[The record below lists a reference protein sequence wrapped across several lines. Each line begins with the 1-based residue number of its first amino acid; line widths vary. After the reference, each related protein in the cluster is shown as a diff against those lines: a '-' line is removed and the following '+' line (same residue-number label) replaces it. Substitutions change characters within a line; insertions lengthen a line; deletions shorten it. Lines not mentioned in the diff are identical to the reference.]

1 MTKVLILGGGGMVGQ
16 KLAGQLKSAGLSQ
29 AKISD
34 ITAFDLGF
42 PSKSIAGVTQVVG
55 DLSDRSNLAKLIAQR
70 PDIIYHLAAVVSSIP
85 TQTQRHCD

>member
-29 AKISD
+29 AKISN

-42 PSKSIAGVTQVVG
+42 PLDSIAGVTQVAG
-55 DLSDRSNLAKLIAQR
+55 DLSDRSKQIGRA
-70 PDIIYHLAAVVSSIP
+70 HV
-85 TQTQRHCD
+85 